1 MILSRKFLIIFLCL
15 AIGNFSFPHDTLGIT
30 IKQEKELSKKVIE
43 IILKRYTLIE
53 DPIVVGYLRTVAK
66 RIVSVLPPQPYN
78 FQFYVIQDDQYNAF
92 ATPGGYI
99 FFNSGMIAAFENEG
113 ELAGVL
119 AHEIAHVVC
128 RHISQKVDRSKK
140 MTMATLAGIAV
151 GALLGVGGAGALTAT
166 AIGQSAMLAYNR
178 DDESQADQ
186 LGLTY
191 LVDSGY
197 GARGLMTGLE
207 KIRRRQWFGSDDFPT
222 YLSTHPASEDR
233 IAHIDSWL
241 QANKEAAEPI
251 IDIDPHPFR
260 MAQTRLIALYGDETI
275 AKQKYQNAVQQSPD
289 DPMAH
294 YGYALILAK
303 IGDRPTAIEHLK
315 KALEKRAFDPYIL
328 TDIGR
333 LYYLQGLYQE
343 AIDSLEG
350 AVSISPDYPDG
361 IFYLSKT
368 YMEMGK
374 LKKAVSLLKDMIA
387 KAPNHSL
394 ARYALAE
401 AYGKLGEA
409 GQAHY
414 HLGLYYLSKKDAK
427 NALFHL
433 KRASQIIKD
442 PDQSKKID
450 KKIKIIEEKISGDQK
465 RQRG

>member
-1 MILSRKFLIIFLCL
+1 MILFRKFLSIFLCI
-15 AIGNFSFPHDTLGIT
+15 AIGSFSFPHDTLGIT
-30 IKQEKELSKKVIE
+30 IKQEKELSQKVIA
-43 IILKRYTLIE
+43 IILERYTLIE
-53 DPIVVGYLRTVAK
+53 DPIVVDYLRTVAK

-140 MTMATLAGIAV
+140 MTMATLAGLAAGV
-151 GALLGVGGAGALTAT
+151 LLGVGGAAALTAT
-166 AIGQSAMLAYNR
+166 AIGQSAMLAYSR

-197 GARGLMTGLE
+197 GGRGLMTGLE
-207 KIRRRQWFGSDDFPT
+207 KIRSRQWFGSDDFPT

-233 IAHIDSWL
+233 IAQIDSWL
-241 QANKEAAEPI
+241 QAHKEAVEPTI
-251 IDIDPHPFR
+251 TIDPHPFR

-275 AKQKYQNAVQQSPD
+275 AKQKFQSAILRSPD

-303 IGDRPTAIEHLK
+303 TGDRSTAIEQLK

-343 AIDSLEG
+343 ALDSLEG

-374 LKKAVSLLKDMIA
+374 KKKAVTLLKNMIA
-387 KAPNHSL
+387 KTPNHNL

-414 HLGLYYLSKKDAK
+414 HLGLYYLHKKDAK
-427 NALFHL
+427 NAHFHL

-442 PDQSKKID
+442 PNQLKKID
-450 KKIKIIEEKISGDQK
+450 EKIKILEKKISNDQK
-465 RQRG
+465 KQKG

>member
-1 MILSRKFLIIFLCL
+1 MILSRKFLTIFLCL
-15 AIGNFSFPHDTLGIT
+15 AIGSFSFPHDTLGIT
-30 IKQEKELSKKVIE
+30 IKEEKELSKQVIA
-43 IILKRYTLIE
+43 IIMERYTLVE
-53 DPIVVGYLRTVAK
+53 DPMVVDYLRTVAK
-66 RIVSVLPPQPYN
+66 RIVSVLPPQPYD
-78 FQFYVIQDDQYNAF
+78 FQFYVIQDDEYNAF

-99 FFNSGMIAAFENEG
+99 FFNSGIIAAFENEG

-140 MTMATLAGIAV
+140 MTMATLAGIAA
-151 GALLGVGGAGALTAT
+151 GALLGVGGAAALTVT
-166 AIGQSAMLAYNR
+166 AIGQSAMLAYSR

-186 LGLTY
+186 LGITY

-197 GARGLMTGLE
+197 GGRGFMTALE
-207 KIRRRQWFGSDDFPT
+207 KIRSRQWFGSDDFPT
-222 YLSTHPASEDR
+222 YLSTHPGSEDR

-241 QANKEAAEPI
+241 QANKEAAEPTI
-251 IDIDPHPFR
+251 HIDPLPFQ
-260 MAQTRLIALYGDETI
+260 MAKTRLIALYGDETI
-275 AKQKYQNAVQQSPD
+275 AKQKYRSAVRQSPD

-303 IGDRPTAIEHLK
+303 TGDRSTAIEHLK
-315 KALEKRAFDPYIL
+315 KALEKMAFNPYIL

-333 LYYLQGLYQE
+333 LYYLQGHYQE
-343 AIDSLEG
+343 ALDSLEG

-374 LKKAVSLLKDMIA
+374 LKKAVTLLENMIA
-387 KAPNHSL
+387 NKRNHNS

-414 HLGLYYLSKKDAK
+414 HLGLYYFSKKDAK

-442 PDQSKKID
+442 PDQLKKID
-450 KKIKIIEEKISGDQK
+450 KKIKIIEKKISGDQK

>member
-66 RIVSVLPPQPYN
+66 RIVSILPPQPYN

>member
-1 MILSRKFLIIFLCL
+1 MILSRKFLTVFLCL
-15 AIGNFSFPHDTLGIT
+15 AIGSFSFPHDTIGIT
-30 IKQEKELSKKVIE
+30 IKEEKELSQKVIA
-43 IILKRYTLIE
+43 IIMNNYTLVE
-53 DPIVVGYLRTVAK
+53 DPIVVRYLRTVAK

-99 FFNSGMIAAFENEG
+99 FFNSGLIAAFKNEG

-140 MTMATLAGIAV
+140 MTMATLAGIAA
-151 GALLGVGGAGALTAT
+151 GALLGVGGVGALTAT
-166 AIGQSAMLAYNR
+166 AIGQSAMLAYSR

-197 GARGLMTGLE
+197 GGRGLMTGLE
-207 KIRRRQWFGSDDFPT
+207 IIRSRQWFSSDEFPT

-233 IAHIDSWL
+233 ITHIDSWL
-241 QANKEAAEPI
+241 QAHKEAVEQTI
-251 IDIDPHPFR
+251 NIDPLPFR

-275 AKQKYQNAVQQSPD
+275 AKQKFQSAILRSPD

-303 IGDRPTAIEHLK
+303 TGDRSTAIEQLK
-315 KALEKRAFDPYIL
+315 KALEKMAFNPYIL

-333 LYYLQGLYQE
+333 LYYLQGHYQE
-343 AIDSLEG
+343 ALDSLEG

-374 LKKAVSLLKDMIA
+374 LKKAVTLLEDMIA
-387 KAPNHSL
+387 KTRNHDL

-414 HLGLYYLSKKDAK
+414 HLGLYYFSKKDAK

-433 KRASQIIKD
+433 KRASKIIKD
-442 PDQSKKID
+442 PDQLKKID
-450 KKIKIIEEKISGDQK
+450 EKIKFVEKQISADQK
-465 RQRG
+465 RQKG

>member
-1 MILSRKFLIIFLCL
+1 MILSRKFLTIFLCL
-15 AIGNFSFPHDTLGIT
+15 AIGSFSFPHDTLGIT
-30 IKQEKELSKKVIE
+30 IKEEKELSKKVIA
-43 IILKRYTLIE
+43 IILQRYTLIE
-53 DPIVVGYLRTVAK
+53 DPVIVGYIRTIAK

-78 FQFYVIQDDQYNAF
+78 FRFYVIQDDEYNAF

-113 ELAGVL
+113 ELAGVM

-140 MTMATLAGIAV
+140 MTMATLAGLAAGV
-151 GALLGVGGAGALTAT
+151 LLGVGGAAALTAT
-166 AIGQSAMLAYNR
+166 AIGQSAMLAYSR
-178 DDESQADQ
+178 EDESQADQ

-207 KIRRRQWFGSDDFPT
+207 KIRSRQWFGSDDFPT

-241 QANKEAAEPI
+241 QAHKEAAEPT

-260 MAQTRLIALYGDETI
+260 MAQTKLIALYGDETI
-275 AKQKYQNAVQQSPD
+275 AKQKYQSAVQQSPD

-303 IGDRPTAIEHLK
+303 TGDRPTAIEHLK

-343 AIDSLEG
+343 ALDSLEG

-374 LKKAVSLLKDMIA
+374 KKKAVTLLKNMIA
-387 KAPNHSL
+387 KTPNHNL

-414 HLGLYYLSKKDAK
+414 HLGLYYLHKKDAK
-427 NALFHL
+427 NAHFHL

-442 PDQSKKID
+442 PNQLKKID
-450 KKIKIIEEKISGDQK
+450 EKIKILEKKISNDQK
-465 RQRG
+465 KQKG

>member
-1 MILSRKFLIIFLCL
+1 MILSRKFLTIFLCL
-15 AIGNFSFPHDTLGIT
+15 AIGSFSFPHDTLGIT
-30 IKQEKELSKKVIE
+30 IKEEKELSKQVIA
-43 IILKRYTLIE
+43 IIMERYTLIE
-53 DPIVVGYLRTVAK
+53 DPMVVRYFRTVAK

-78 FQFYVIQDDQYNAF
+78 FQFYVIQDDEYNAF

-99 FFNSGMIAAFENEG
+99 FFNSGIITAFENEA

-140 MTMATLAGIAV
+140 MAMATLAGIAA
-151 GALLGVGGAGALTAT
+151 GALLGVGGAAALTVS
-166 AIGQSAMLAYNR
+166 AIGQSAMLAYSR
-178 DDESQADQ
+178 EDESQADQ
-186 LGLTY
+186 LGITY

-197 GARGLMTGLE
+197 GGRGFMTALE
-207 KIRRRQWFGSDDFPT
+207 KIRSRQWFGSDDFPT
-222 YLSTHPASEDR
+222 YLSTHPGSEDR

-241 QANKEAAEPI
+241 QAHEEAAEPTLN
-251 IDIDPHPFR
+251 IDPLPFR

-275 AKQKYQNAVQQSPD
+275 AKQKYRSAVQQSPD

-303 IGDRPTAIEHLK
+303 TGDRSTAIEHLK
-315 KALEKRAFDPYIL
+315 KALEKMAFNPYIL

-333 LYYLQGLYQE
+333 LYYLQGHYQE
-343 AIDSLEG
+343 ALDSLEG

-368 YMEMGK
+368 YMEMGQ
-374 LKKAVSLLKDMIA
+374 LKKAVTLLEDMIA
-387 KAPNHSL
+387 KTRNHKSAL
-394 ARYALAE
+394 YALAE

-414 HLGLYYLSKKDAK
+414 HLGLYYFSKKDAK

-433 KRASQIIKD
+433 KRASKIIKD
-442 PDQSKKID
+442 PDQLKKID
-450 KKIKIIEEKISGDQK
+450 KKIKIIEKKISGDQK
-465 RQRG
+465 RQGG